1 MITTTAVVT
10 AYDYALAQPGMLGI
24 DVFNNSW
31 GNSFRQYDP
40 ADPVNVATKA
50 ATDRGAT
57 VVFAAGNSGSE
68 NGEAS
73 VSPFNQAPW
82 VISVAAGNRRP
93 RARRLLLQRPRVR
106 QRRGRPDR
114 RRRAHRVHR

>member
-1 MITTTAVVT
+1 MYVLPFKGQIARLFLFFNQDAFESRGV
-10 AYDYALAQPGMLGI
+10 ALPTQNWTYNDLQSAATRLHRGGADQPDMWGI
-24 DVFNNSW
+24 DVVNNSW
-31 GNSFRQYDP
+31 GNSVRQYDP

-50 ATDRGAT
+50 VAARGAV

-82 VISVAAGNRRP
+82 TI
-93 RARRLLLQRPRVR
+93 
-106 QRRGRPDR
+106 
-114 RRRAHRVHR
+114 